1 MPEIV
6 KRAREFTHDPP
17 MCWLCSGIVP
27 GVYTVLHMLCAV
39 FFGGF
44 CYNTNR
50 VKSNSYNSVSSFQ
63 VQCIRPLCQPSGF
76 FAAGLEMAADVYI
89 LAG

>member
-17 MCWLCSGIVP
+17 D
-27 GVYTVLHMLCAV
+27 VLVVFRDCAGRV
-39 FFGGF
+39 HGFAHVVRGFFWGF